1 MSANTQNTAIKAKPD
16 YLSENNDKSNPAL
29 SLMPSS
35 SPEPL
40 SRMAFTIE
48 LKRRGVDVCGSTEQ
62 FYNALNSRGGVWC
75 SAEGTDGNFDYHAWE
90 HDPKE
95 EVYVMGV
102 KKELAEWAESVGW
115 YFEFYD
121 AGTVMAWEV

>member
-1 MSANTQNTAIKAKPD
+1 VLNEPTSAI
-16 YLSENNDKSNPAL
+16 S
-29 SLMPSS
+29 
-35 SPEPL
+35 EPL
-40 SRMAFTIE
+40 SRMAFTTE
-48 LKRRGVDVCGSTEQ
+48 LKKRGVDVCGSTEQ
-62 FYNALNSRGGVWC
+62 FYNARNSGGGVWC

-102 KKELAEWAESVGW
+102 KKELAEWAEPVGW